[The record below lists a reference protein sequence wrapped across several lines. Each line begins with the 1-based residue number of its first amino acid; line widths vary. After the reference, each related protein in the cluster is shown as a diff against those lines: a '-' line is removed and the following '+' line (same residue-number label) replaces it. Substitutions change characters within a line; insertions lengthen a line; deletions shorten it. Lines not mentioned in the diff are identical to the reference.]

1 MKNMR
6 LKKIAMAS
14 TLTIV
19 MATNS
24 VTNVTAK
31 KGSDEFGNY
40 SGQSAQFKSNTSHLE
55 YADILTELQRSRDSS
70 QVTDLDTIF
79 MNRVLQSSSTLPST
93 SEGTEQ
99 ETGVTSNVG
108 GNVAHG
114 DVSKIVQTPGEF
126 QGNWGGKTTEEIYN
140 SEGYEGGGKVSQSD
154 FEKLKGWSGQTTK
167 FDERNEYTIPV
178 PHYTQAGGAEE
189 WYYYNTGNFY
199 LGERGCHIYMVA
211 HICTVLQGAL
221 INPAEAYI
229 LCRKY
234 NVVISDGQFSNDEAG
249 FNALME
255 LNGYKCK
262 FYYKSEIDDSVKQ
275 ELINSLQNGIPCGF
289 REGSGVLC
297 SKGPSH
303 FQCLDY
309 YDPDTGEFTVA
320 QATSSSLDKQTFSW
334 ETIYNGFYTSR
345 PCLFIISK

>member
-1 MKNMR
+1 
-6 LKKIAMAS
+6 MAS

-24 VTNVTAK
+24 ITNVTAK
-31 KGSDEFGNY
+31 KDSNEFGNY

-70 QVTDLDTIF
+70 QVTDLDIIF
-79 MNRVLQSSSTLPST
+79 MNRVLQSSTLPST

-99 ETGVTSNVG
+99 ETGVITNVG

-140 SEGYEGGGKVSQSD
+140 SEGYKGGGKVSQSD
-154 FEKLKGWSGQTTK
+154 FEKLKSWSGQTVR
-167 FDERNEYTIPV
+167 FDERNEYVIPV
-178 PHYTQAGGAEE
+178 PHYTQAGPPHNEV
-189 WYYYNTGNFY
+189 WYSYKPGSFTLGNA
-199 LGERGCHIYMVA
+199 GCHVYMVA

-234 NVVISDGQFSNDEAG
+234 NVVLADGQFSNNEAG
-249 FNALME
+249 FNALMG

-262 FYYKSEIDDSVKQ
+262 LYYKSEINESVKQ
-275 ELINSLQNGIPCGF
+275 DLISSLQNGIPCGF
-289 REGSGVLC
+289 REGSGILGG
-297 SKGPSH
+297 SGSH

-309 YDPDTGEFTVA
+309 YDPNTGEFTVA